1 MYLSLSLN
9 CQITTSV
16 LIRRQRKKM
25 LTSLLILT
33 SLASFS
39 SSLPTTNSLSTKNKQ
54 EVSTVGNEVSNYMKN
69 CQSDP
74 NSKWIRGRCYFFNKE
89 FMSYE
94 EAQDYCQFDLN
105 QPGRLYEPKSIKE
118 FKLIYKTA
126 IEMFDES
133 NFWLGITKNETNFR
147 YASNKN
153 LVFNSPEA
161 RLPWG
166 RTQPNGGE
174 KEKCV
179 LAFRSRWHDQDCSSI
194 AWSICE
200 SSSNLTDK
208 VASV

>member
-1 MYLSLSLN
+1 
-9 CQITTSV
+9 
-16 LIRRQRKKM
+16 M
-25 LTSLLILT
+25 LTSFLILI
-33 SLASFS
+33 SFASFS
-39 SSLPTTNSLSTKNKQ
+39 SSLPTTTTNSFSTKNKQ
-54 EVSTVGNEVSNYMKN
+54 EISSVENEVSNFMKI
-69 CQSDP
+69 CQSNP

-89 FMSYE
+89 FLSYE
-94 EAQDYCQFDLN
+94 NAQDYCQFDFLDQNLN
-105 QPGRLYEPKSIKE
+105 QTGRLYEPSSIKE

-133 NFWLGITKNETNFR
+133 NFWLGITKNENNFR

-153 LVFNSPEA
+153 LVFNSSEA

-166 RTQPNGGE
+166 RTQPDGGE

-200 SSSNLTDK
+200 SSEK
-208 VASV
+208 VVLV

>member
-1 MYLSLSLN
+1 
-9 CQITTSV
+9 
-16 LIRRQRKKM
+16 M
-25 LTSLLILT
+25 LRLLLILT
-33 SLASFS
+33 LLASLS
-39 SSLPTTNSLSTKNKQ
+39 NSLTTTKSLPATNSLATKNKQ
-54 EVSTVGNEVSNYMKN
+54 EISTVENEVSNFMKN

-74 NSKWIRGRCYFFNKE
+74 NSKWIGGRCYFFNKE
-89 FMSYE
+89 FKSYE
-94 EAQDYCQFDLN
+94 DAQDYCQFHFIDRNLN
-105 QPGRLYEPKSIKE
+105 QTGRLYEPRSIKE
-118 FKLIYKTA
+118 FKLMYRTA

-166 RTQPNGGE
+166 RKQPDGGE
-174 KEKCV
+174 KENCV

-200 SSSNLTDK
+200 SFFNPTDK
-208 VASV
+208 VVSV

>member
-1 MYLSLSLN
+1 
-9 CQITTSV
+9 
-16 LIRRQRKKM
+16 
-25 LTSLLILT
+25 
-33 SLASFS
+33 
-39 SSLPTTNSLSTKNKQ
+39 
-54 EVSTVGNEVSNYMKN
+54 
-69 CQSDP
+69 
-74 NSKWIRGRCYFFNKE
+74 
-89 FMSYE
+89 
-94 EAQDYCQFDLN
+94 
-105 QPGRLYEPKSIKE
+105 
-118 FKLIYKTA
+118 
-126 IEMFDES
+126 MFDES

>member
-1 MYLSLSLN
+1 
-9 CQITTSV
+9 
-16 LIRRQRKKM
+16 M
-25 LTSLLILT
+25 LASLLILT

-39 SSLPTTNSLSTKNKQ
+39 SSLPTTNSFATTNSFLTKIKQ
-54 EVSTVGNEVSNYMKN
+54 EISTVENEVSNFMKI
-69 CQSDP
+69 CQSNP

-89 FMSYE
+89 FLSYE
-94 EAQDYCQFDLN
+94 NAQDYCQFDFLDRNFN
-105 QPGRLYEPKSIKE
+105 QTGRLYEPSSIKE

-133 NFWLGITKNETNFR
+133 NFWLGITKNENNLR
-147 YASNKN
+147 YASNEN
-153 LVFNSPEA
+153 LVFNSSEA

-174 KEKCV
+174 EEKCV

-200 SSSNLTDK
+200 SSINPTDK
-208 VASV
+208 VVLV

>member
-1 MYLSLSLN
+1 
-9 CQITTSV
+9 
-16 LIRRQRKKM
+16 M

-39 SSLPTTNSLSTKNKQ
+39 SSLPTTNSFATTNSLSTKNKQ
-54 EVSTVGNEVSNYMKN
+54 EISTVDNEVSNFMKN

-94 EAQDYCQFDLN
+94 DAQDYCQFDFIDRNLN
-105 QPGRLYEPKSIKE
+105 QTGRLYEPSSIKE
-118 FKLIYKTA
+118 FKLIYRTA

-133 NFWLGITKNETNFR
+133 NFWLGITKNGNNFK

-166 RTQPNGGE
+166 RTQPDGGE

-179 LAFRSRWHDQDCSSI
+179 LAFRSRWHDQECSSI

-200 SSSNLTDK
+200 SSFNPTDK
-208 VASV
+208 VVLV

>member
-1 MYLSLSLN
+1 
-9 CQITTSV
+9 
-16 LIRRQRKKM
+16 M
-25 LTSLLILT
+25 LRLLLILT
-33 SLASFS
+33 SVASFS
-39 SSLPTTNSLSTKNKQ
+39 SSLPTTNSLPTKNKQ
-54 EVSTVGNEVSNYMKN
+54 EISTVENEVSNSMKICESN
-69 CQSDP
+69 P
-74 NSKWIRGRCYFFNKE
+74 NSKWIGGRCYFFNKE

-94 EAQDYCQFDLN
+94 DAQDYCQFHFIDKNLN
-105 QPGRLYEPKSIKE
+105 QPGRLYEPRSIKE

-126 IEMFDES
+126 KEIFEES
-133 NFWLGITKNETNFR
+133 NFWLGITKNENNFR

-166 RTQPNGGE
+166 RTQPDGGE

-200 SSSNLTDK
+200 SSEK
-208 VASV
+208 VVLV